1 MKFLANS
8 IKILSLIVLTL
19 LISCG
24 NSSKEL
30 RSGADNNRR
39 HARETSLMHPNAQ
52 NKSIND
58 TSENPSI
65 RWFHRNAIQELKG
78 IALVIHGLNLRPE
91 KMKSIIAILTGT
103 GVDAL
108 NLSLRG
114 HGQNYSQQ
122 DGKNDAQAR
131 LNAFKSVSYALW
143 RDEIEAAY
151 HIAKL
156 RSTQNSVPLFFVG
169 FSFGALMGVD
179 LLASSPDVEFD
190 RMVLFAPGLKIHSRY
205 QIVRVLAPFPGL
217 TVPSFSIKSYRA
229 NDGTPIAAY
238 NALLDALEHLDHNL
252 NPKVHV
258 PALIFIDKRDEFV
271 SYDELKKLVENENL
285 DQWRFHMVKKEAG
298 GEPGKIYHLIIDEAS
313 TGHEVWSEITDVMVE
328 HLLGR

>member
-1 MKFLANS
+1 M
-8 IKILSLIVLTL
+8 
-19 LISCG
+19 
-24 NSSKEL
+24 
-30 RSGADNNRR
+30 RQ
-39 HARETSLMHPNAQ
+39 NAQ
-52 NKSIND
+52 NKSINEP
-58 TSENPSI
+58 SENPSI
-65 RWFHRNAIQELKG
+65 RWFHRNATQELKG

-91 KMKSIIAILTGT
+91 KMESIIAILKDT

-122 DGKNDAQAR
+122 DGCNDAQAR
-131 LNAFKSVSYALW
+131 LNAFKSVSYKLW
-143 RDEIEAAY
+143 REEVYAAY
-151 HIAKL
+151 NIAKL
-156 RSTQNSVPLFFVG
+156 RSTHNSVPLFFVG

-179 LLASSPDVEFD
+179 LLASMPDVEFD

-238 NALLDALEHLDHNL
+238 NALLDSLEHLDNNL
-252 NPKVHV
+252 NPKINV

-271 SYDELKKLVENENL
+271 SFDELKKWVKNENL
-285 DQWRFHMVKKEAG
+285 DQWKFHVVKKEAG
-298 GEPGKIYHLIIDEAS
+298 GEPGKIHHLIIDEAS
-313 TGHEVWSEITDVMVE
+313 TGEFVWKEMTGVMVA
-328 HLLGR
+328 HLLIP